1 LFRVGLRLV
10 STLATTDVHL
20 HNMFTHA
27 EKLLEPKPVQ
37 LPPNEQENS
46 KVLKVKGF

>member
-1 LFRVGLRLV
+1 
-10 STLATTDVHL
+10 
-20 HNMFTHA
+20 MFTHA

-46 KVLKVKGF
+46 KVLKVRNSIY

>member
-1 LFRVGLRLV
+1 VGVRLA

-20 HNMFTHA
+20 HNMFVQA
-27 EKLLEPKPVQ
+27 EKLLEPKPIM

-46 KVLKVKGF
+46 KVLKV